1 MPKEYVFE
9 FQGTKEMF
17 LDVLNQFSNN
27 DDNYFYF
34 DDYIVKLSGDK
45 IHFGVERCGHSGGYW
60 FIPTI
65 AEFDNRI
72 VFSGTVQYIDPY
84 TNENQSSI
92 KKTIDKSWEILLFIL
107 TLPLVLLY
115 KLYTIIEFCIR
126 KVFKRTKP
134 KVKTTEDK
142 LYDLMEQHLNCIRM

>member
-1 MPKEYVFE
+1 MRSEDRNNVHEMALMGNARSFYPISSMSTASNAKISESKLLNTGYSATVGSKEYYEHPPVP
-9 FQGTKEMF
+9 
-17 LDVLNQFSNN
+17 
-27 DDNYFYF
+27 Y
-34 DDYIVKLSGDK
+34 VKTL
-45 IHFGVERCGHSGGYW
+45 
-60 FIPTI
+60 
-65 AEFDNRI
+65 FDNRI

-84 TNENQSSI
+84 TNENQSAI
-92 KKTIDKSWEILLFIL
+92 KKTIDKSWEILLLIL